1 MNNVLKLNKAL
12 TLKGQFRPL
21 DSVLRIR
28 DVALT
33 GYLIQSLK
41 DKLDLDQQTVDGLYE
56 AAARF
61 QTTPIAEHLFSEAM
75 QKREDRRSE

>member
-1 MNNVLKLNKAL
+1 MSKVLKLNKGVS
-12 TLKGQFRPL
+12 LKGRFRPL
-21 DSVLRIR
+21 DAVLRIR

-41 DKLDLDQQTVDGLYE
+41 EKLDLDQQTVDELYE

-75 QKREDRRSE
+75 QKREDSPDE